1 MTDIQ
6 LLEKLGPQL
15 LEVIKNNYLENDHQY
30 DKFINFITSLLPLI
44 EPKNVSIS
52 DICTVFKSN
61 LLNPIVE
68 NGLDEEG
75 NELEDVLTI
84 PKSGEPLIKSIKT
97 KGWVTNEIELKI
109 LNSTYFKLVKKNSG
123 LESFVLNDITQNS
136 LHILGRCNNPND
148 WASSKQG
155 LVMGMVQHY

>member
-15 LEVIKNNYLENDHQY
+15 LEVIKNNYLENEHQY

-52 DICTVFKSN
+52 DICSVFKSN

-123 LESFVLNDITQNS
+123 LESFVNKLIFLSDLLLFISSIVNPLFILKLFYNS
-136 LHILGRCNNPND
+136 LPI
-148 WASSKQG
+148 
-155 LVMGMVQHY
+155 